1 MSTPPA
7 PSYRTARD
15 ETKEPMLDL
24 AALPVPLPG
33 FPPLP
38 LPRSQYL
45 SVLSWTTDHGQDL
58 EEVCLIAKRYDPDL
72 VVLGELCEEQIENA
86 ARMLGMDAHPSAGT
100 DVTAHRT
107 VIFVRPAGQLV
118 ALHNHQKPN
127 SRDPRIPR
135 ANVEFTLRQGTSGR
149 VPGSF
154 TVAGL
159 HLSYCSP
166 TERLIAA
173 ENVSNLQSQPRLII
187 GDFNED
193 PAGEQI
199 DRSRDANRAHWHDRS
214 FYVHGAGRI
223 TATRVDEDLTTQ
235 GLNDIARLL
244 NTEEAMRP
252 TSSTVLRAPGQSP
265 AGRGCRV
272 YADEPLALAA
282 VHLEVL
288 AGYDDVSDHHP
299 ILTVF
304 HLPALRDAVTA
315 AAARRDERRQ
325 QLAAD
330 RVEFKTARI
339 AREIAAGLR

>member
-1 MSTPPA
+1 
-7 PSYRTARD
+7 
-15 ETKEPMLDL
+15 MLDL
-24 AALPVPLPG
+24 SDLSDLPIPLPG
-33 FPPLP
+33 LPPLP

-58 EEVCLIAKRYDPDL
+58 EEVCLIATRYDPDL
-72 VVLGELCEEQIENA
+72 VVLGELREEQIEDA
-86 ARMLGMDAHPSAGT
+86 ARMLGMDAHRSAGT

-107 VIFVRPAGQLV
+107 VILVRRDGPLV

-135 ANVEFTLRQGTSGR
+135 VNVEFTLRQGVGGR

-173 ENVSNLQSQPRLII
+173 ENVSNLQSLPRLVI

-193 PAGEQI
+193 PVGEQI
-199 DRSRDANRAHWHDRS
+199 DRSRDADRAHWHDRS
-214 FYVHGAGRI
+214 FYMPGAGRI

-235 GLNDIARLL
+235 GLIDVARLL
-244 NTEEAMRP
+244 GTEEAMRP
-252 TSSTVLRAPGQSP
+252 TSSTVLRALGQSP

-299 ILTVF
+299 LLTVF
-304 HLPALRDAVTA
+304 HLPALRDAIAA
-315 AAARRDERRQ
+315 AAARRGERRQ
-325 QLAAD
+325 QRVAE
-330 RVEFKTARI
+330 RVEFKTARL
-339 AREIAAGLR
+339 ARELAAGIR